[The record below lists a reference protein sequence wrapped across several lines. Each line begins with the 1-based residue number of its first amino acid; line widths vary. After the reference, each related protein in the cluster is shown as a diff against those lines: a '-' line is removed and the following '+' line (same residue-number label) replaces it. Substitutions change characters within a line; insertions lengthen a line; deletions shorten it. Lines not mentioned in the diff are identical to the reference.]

1 MNFKFFKKSKIVLTG
16 LIALLGVTSISSCS
30 SFFGADYTISNV
42 EQRTDQTTGDTIVTI
57 TFENEDINPL
67 TLRIPTVTDG
77 IGIESI
83 VPTTENDKVIF
94 TITYTN
100 NDTQVFEVPI
110 VNGTDGV
117 GVEDVVIGE
126 DDEGNPTIE
135 FLYTDGETSG
145 EIPLPRGRDGVGIAA
160 VTPNPD
166 PENNQTI
173 YTMTFTDDREP
184 VTFAVK
190 DGVSIDTITL
200 DEENTSDEEYVLNV
214 VLSNGDSIRL
224 SLPRPKNESWL
235 TGVAEP
241 DEDLGKDGDFYINL
255 STGYL
260 FIKMNGKWKSQ
271 FCMKGQGY
279 NTTPWLVT
287 FALNEGENCF
297 YLDQNYESGS
307 VILATVQNDTRMS
320 IEDIPTPTKDGFVFE
335 GWYTDLTNP
344 NSGKFTDLTLVKEDI
359 SLVARWSEI

>member
-145 EIPLPRGRDGVGIAA
+145 EIPLPRGRDGVGI
-160 VTPNPD
+160 VSVEPTLT
-166 PENNQTI
+166 ENGTTT
-173 YTMTFTDDREP
+173 YTMTFTDGREP
-184 VTFAVK
+184 FKFTVSN
-190 DGVSIDTITL
+190 GVGIKNVEL
-200 DEENTSDEEYVLNV
+200 DSETNEDYYVLNIYFTDGTDTFINLPKPV
-214 VLSNGDSIRL
+214 TKQMLSGTEDPGESI
-224 SLPRPKNESWL
+224 
-235 TGVAEP
+235 
-241 DEDLGKDGDFYINL
+241 GKDGDFYINTY
-255 STGYL
+255 TGY
-260 FIKMNGKWKSQ
+260 FFEKVNGVWERRFSMKSNDDA
-271 FCMKGQGY
+271 KSH
-279 NTTPWLVT
+279 TIT
-287 FALNEGENCF
+287 FTLNEGESCIYNGKEITENTMF
-297 YLDQNYESGS
+297 YAF
-307 VILATVQNDTRMS
+307 ATHNTRIS
-320 IEDIPTPTKDGFVFE
+320 ANDIPIPTKKGYEFL
-335 GWYTDLTNP
+335 GWYSDPTNV
-344 NSGKFTDLTLVKEDI
+344 NSGQFTDLTLITSDL
-359 SLVARWSEI
+359 SLSAKWAAL